1 MPSPG
6 DNLSINALAAAT
18 GASPKSLGTAAGSTA
33 TPISVSQF
41 TITGVTT
48 PTASVATVAYGSTV
62 TVTSNFTGTGSRF
75 LSRIASRAANFTWST
90 PANLTLTTN
99 NGYNRVYTNAY
110 NPGSTGCSAS
120 VSRTV
125 TVTLADGFNLTASN
139 YNTALTTAAFTVYSP
154 PKPTIT
160 YASGTKRS
168 TCVATGG
175 CTGSNVSCYGATLTF
190 NGNAGTYQAV
200 AGSSL
205 DYYVG
210 LPGSVAYSGTRDGNT
225 SSYTTPE
232 TLCTGT
238 TYNFYVINNYTCQ
251 SDTGA
256 AATPAYV

>member
-33 TPISVSQF
+33 TPIAVSQF

-75 LSRIASRAANFTWST
+75 LSRIGSRAANFTWST

-110 NPGSTGCSAS
+110 NPGSTSCSS
-120 VSRTV
+120 PITRTV

-154 PKPTIT
+154 PKPTAT
-160 YASGTKRS
+160 PSSGTVPPRP
-168 TCVATGG
+168 CVA
-175 CTGSNVSCYGATLTF
+175 GSCGAKCSGATYTVAAD
-190 NGNAGTYQAV
+190 AGTYNGV
-200 AGSSL
+200 AGSVLNFYLGGSL
-205 DYYVG
+205 IHTQAASTFSYAYTG
-210 LPGSVAYSGTRDGNT
+210 LCGNT
-225 SSYTTPE
+225 VYTGYVTN
-232 TLCTGT
+232 
-238 TYNFYVINNYTCQ
+238 NFNCQ
-251 SDTGA
+251 SDSFSFT
-256 AATPAYV
+256 TPTYI